1 MIQFDKYVATG
12 GQSSRPFGQFKVPYP
27 KWKPLKRP
35 EEVGITDLPDI
46 DLNPEY
52 KEKGWAICI
61 EGDHFLPGV
70 TAKMIDWFWCNMEKG
85 YYLWAP
91 GSHKRFQWMQ
101 EPWEYGF
108 TNSKH
113 TSLENMDE
121 NQILDLSVAAGDGYG
136 MLLYNRYD
144 MDVFPFDYCCK
155 HVIIEGTKDEN
166 EHTWMLLAH
175 MWEDVEGGCI
185 HRMVCATETQEL
197 SRKVIRPDEYPH
209 KKGTK
214 NNFEHGEYELC
225 WWPKFLPG
233 LYNVW
238 KDHPDPTQNVYYDLS
253 VEKTGDYKW
262 KYIEDNSLS
271 VLERPQYKMNK

>member
-121 NQILDLSVAAGDGYG
+121 DQILDLSLPQVMDTGCFCIIAMIWMCFLLTIVVN
-136 MLLYNRYD
+136 MLLSREQ
-144 MDVFPFDYCCK
+144 K
-155 HVIIEGTKDEN
+155 TKMSI
-166 EHTWMLLAH
+166 H
-175 MWEDVEGGCI
+175 GCSW
-185 HRMVCATETQEL
+185 H
-197 SRKVIRPDEYPH
+197 
-209 KKGTK
+209 
-214 NNFEHGEYELC
+214 LC
-225 WWPKFLPG
+225 G
-233 LYNVW
+233 
-238 KDHPDPTQNVYYDLS
+238 
-253 VEKTGDYKW
+253 
-262 KYIEDNSLS
+262 
-271 VLERPQYKMNK
+271 KM